1 MRILNHTVNFFSI
14 YSFQIVFCSKIAS
27 LLLIFKSHIMRT
39 WTMLKMILKFAEER
53 VTLKTKKKKW
63 QRASIYS
70 YLSSYNEE
78 GRGFSFIVY
87 SAKIMLLNTCCR
99 EVHKNS
105 HLTLVAWIIFS
116 HVFPLSTRKLTLK
129 MKPSWEPRK

>member
-27 LLLIFKSHIMRT
+27 LLFSFKSHIMRT
-39 WTMLKMILKFAEER
+39 WTMLKMILKFSEER
-53 VTLKTKKKKW
+53 VTLKTKKKW

-70 YLSSYNEE
+70 CLSSYNEE
-78 GRGFSFIVY
+78 GMGFSFIVY

-99 EVHKNS
+99 EAHKNS

-116 HVFPLSTRKLTLK
+116 HIFPLTMRKLISK
-129 MKPSWEPRK
+129 K

>member
-27 LLLIFKSHIMRT
+27 LLFSFKSHIMRT
-39 WTMLKMILKFAEER
+39 WTMLKMILKFSEER
-53 VTLKTKKKKW
+53 VTLKKKKW
-63 QRASIYS
+63 QRASVYS
-70 YLSSYNEE
+70 CLSSYNEE
-78 GRGFSFIVY
+78 GRRFSFIVY
-87 SAKIMLLNTCCR
+87 SAKIIFLNACCR
-99 EVHKNS
+99 EANKNS